1 MKTVKCLT
9 LFFFSLIFLFCT
21 SVFAEDYLVGEGDGL
36 SVSVWGEPELSVQVT
51 VRPDGKITL
60 PAAGDVLAAGETPEK
75 LSQKISSVLQKYVQ
89 KPIVTVTVSQ
99 ITNNR
104 IYVSGGGVPSEVVAM
119 PGKTKL
125 FKFLCRFEN
134 LQNADLKRAY
144 VMRTG
149 EKVKAD
155 FYGLFVEGDFSQDI
169 ELFADDIVFL
179 PTNERNKI
187 YVVGGV
193 NAPTYIFYR
202 EGIKVLDAILEAGG
216 FTEFAKLNDV
226 TVLRGEERIRV
237 RLKDVMKGK
246 DSAMNIFLK
255 PGDYVLVEEG
265 LF

>member
-1 MKTVKCLT
+1 MKIKRLA
-9 LFFFSLIFLFCT
+9 LIFFSLLFLFCPQ
-21 SVFAEDYLVGEGDGL
+21 VFAADYVIGEGDGL
-36 SVSVWGEPELSVQVT
+36 GISVWGEPELSVQVT

-60 PAAGDVLAAGETPEK
+60 PAAGDVMAAGETPEK
-75 LSQKISSVLQKYVQ
+75 LSNKISQVLRKYVQ

-104 IYVSGGGVPSEVVAM
+104 IYVSGGGVPSEIVAM
-119 PGKTKL
+119 PGKTML

-144 VMRTG
+144 VMREGKKIKT
-149 EKVKAD
+149 D
-155 FYGLFVEGDFSQDI
+155 FQNLFVAGDFSQDI
-169 ELFADDIVFL
+169 ELQADDIVFL

-216 FTEFAKLNDV
+216 FNEFAKLNDV
-226 TVLRGEERIRV
+226 TVLRGQERIRV

>member
-1 MKTVKCLT
+1 MKIKHFALSFFVL
-9 LFFFSLIFLFCT
+9 LFLMCIP
-21 SVFAEDYLVGEGDGL
+21 VFAEDYIIGEGDVLG
-36 SVSVWGEPELSVQVT
+36 VSVWGEPELSVEVT

-60 PAAGDVLAAGETPEK
+60 PAAGDVRASGETPER
-75 LSQKISSVLQKYVQ
+75 LSNKISRFLRKYVQ
-89 KPIVTVTVSQ
+89 QPIVTVTVSQ

-104 IYVSGGGVPSEVVAM
+104 IYVSGGGVPSEVVEM
-119 PGKTKL
+119 PGKTML

-134 LQNADLKRAY
+134 LEDADLKRAY
-144 VMRTG
+144 VMRKG
-149 EKVKAD
+149 QKIKSN
-155 FYGLFVEGDFSQDI
+155 FYNLFVKGDFSQDI
-169 ELFADDIVFL
+169 ELQAEDIVFL
-179 PTNERNKI
+179 PTNEHNKI

-226 TVLRGEERIRV
+226 TILRGEDKIKV
-237 RLKDVMKGK
+237 RLKEVMKGK

-255 PGDYVLVEEG
+255 PGDYIMVEEG

>member
-1 MKTVKCLT
+1 MKIARLVLAFCGL
-9 LFFFSLIFLFCT
+9 LFLFCPP
-21 SVFAEDYLVGEGDGL
+21 VFAEDYIIGEGDVLG
-36 SVSVWGEPELSVQVT
+36 VSVWGEPELSVQVT

-60 PAAGDVLAAGETPEK
+60 PAAGDVQASGETPEK
-75 LSQKISSVLQKYVQ
+75 LSSKISRVLRRYVQ
-89 KPIVTVTVSQ
+89 QPIVTVTVAQ

-104 IYVSGGGVPSEVVAM
+104 IFVSGGGVPSEIVPM
-119 PGKTKL
+119 PGKTML
-125 FKFLCRFEN
+125 FQFLCRFEN
-134 LQNADLKRAY
+134 LQNVDLKRAY
-144 VMRTG
+144 VMRSGKKIKT
-149 EKVKAD
+149 D
-155 FYGLFVEGDFSQDI
+155 FYSLFVEGDFSQDI
-169 ELFADDIVFL
+169 ELRADDIVFL

-193 NAPTYIFYR
+193 NEPTYIFYR

-255 PGDYVLVEEG
+255 PGDYVMVEEG